1 MRLKR
6 TYKEAWAQIDVYN
19 SSADVCLDFTT
30 NDEQNRMICSILD
43 EREVDDLITMLQYY
57 KLQVWPNSK
66 ENH

>member
-1 MRLKR
+1 MQLKR
-6 TYKEAWAQIDVYN
+6 TNKEAWANISAYPATNIVGLDF
-19 SSADVCLDFTT
+19 SADGNV
-30 NDEQNRMICSILD
+30 ICSLLD